1 MPFRLTHTRL
11 LVSDFPKCFEFY
23 RDVIG
28 LPVIQE
34 VEGDIYAEF
43 NAGDTILALYHREM
57 MAAVIGTSE
66 KPANAERQD
75 HVVLTFEVADVDA
88 TYADLKAR
96 GVHFVTEPADQEA
109 WVLRVAHFRDPDGNL
124 IEINAPLKQA

>member
-1 MPFRLTHTRL
+1 
-11 LVSDFPKCFEFY
+11 
-23 RDVIG
+23 
-28 LPVIQE
+28 
-34 VEGDIYAEF
+34 
-43 NAGDTILALYHREM
+43 
-57 MAAVIGTSE
+57 
-66 KPANAERQD
+66 
-75 HVVLTFEVADVDA
+75 VDA